1 MEFLSLPGQERTRRR
16 DEFLGGLLNYYLGP
30 TGIPERLGLM
40 DMMNPVSDVGRAMTS
55 SQEML
60 APGRRPE
67 ERASAGL
74 SMLTDIASVAAPG
87 VATRMAGGDEAAA
100 VAESLLGFG
109 GQTRQGLDEATR
121 RFLADESGALTLPGR
136 AVGPAEERGRQIVNM
151 LTSGRA
157 GDITEDMLDL
167 GDPVLNTR
175 LNQYLFENYD
185 LPMDEASRMARAQ
198 ERFDTDAFH
207 ATRAADGFQVFR
219 PGVRGST
226 YFAAT
231 PEQAVRGAVS
241 QSLEFGGQGGN
252 VSAVMPVMVNSQDVQ
267 RLGINPE
274 AWSLLPERVV
284 GEDAI
289 RAVQPQIAQTGARY
303 WDDAYEHAMFGD
315 EVRYFRNDPPMISY
329 QDLEPGTDVFG
340 YRLPG
345 FNSGSDVSSLERAAQ
360 NGYRGF
366 MVSDEAGSSIVAG
379 PDMPVRS
386 RFARFDPRLAHL
398 RNLSAGVGGL
408 GLLAIP
414 QEEQ

>member
-40 DMMNPVSDVGRAMTS
+40 DMMNQASDVGRSMTS

-60 APGRRPE
+60 SPGRTPR
-67 ERASAGL
+67 ERLNAGVSMVTDLAS
-74 SMLTDIASVAAPG
+74 IAVPG
-87 VATRMAGGDEAAA
+87 IGTRMAGGDEAAA

-109 GQTRQGLDEATR
+109 GQTRQGLDDATR

-136 AVGPAEERGRQIVNM
+136 AVGPAEERGQQIVNM

-167 GDPVLNTR
+167 GDPVMNAR

-198 ERFDTDAFH
+198 QMEAGPSNWIHTTLTDDGDDVFQYFDPPRYNDPDVWLTKQNALEWKAHIDDMAKHRATGDDAPTVLPLRVLGPESSQNWRKSAEDLYEEIGLGGDVNLSDLSDGDLLEALQDAYPAPARGVNIFENYPDFDNIRIDMG
-207 ATRAADGFQVFR
+207 RAA
-219 PGVRGST
+219 
-226 YFAAT
+226 
-231 PEQAVRGAVS
+231 PE
-241 QSLEFGGQGGN
+241 N
-252 VSAVMPVMVNSQDVQ
+252 
-267 RLGINPE
+267 I
-274 AWSLLPERVV
+274 
-284 GEDAI
+284 
-289 RAVQPQIAQTGARY
+289 
-303 WDDAYEHAMFGD
+303 
-315 EVRYFRNDPPMISY
+315 
-329 QDLEPGTDVFG
+329 
-340 YRLPG
+340 
-345 FNSGSDVSSLERAAQ
+345 
-360 NGYRGF
+360 
-366 MVSDEAGSSIVAG
+366 
-379 PDMPVRS
+379 RS